1 MRLSCSTKPKT
12 EEQDKKDKIRKWNSK
27 QRRKKKESPDKKEE
41 EWTEKPDLYEH
52 ACSFEHK
59 VGSH

>member
-27 QRRKKKESPDKKEE
+27 QRRKKKESPDKKRGRTDRE
-41 EWTEKPDLYEH
+41 TRPL
-52 ACSFEHK
+52 
-59 VGSH
+59 